1 MRLEDPNSRMRNL
14 TASRQREERR
24 EQHGYLQK
32 RVLQHLPARHP
43 CICPGLSSPQ
53 VLGPGR
59 QLPLLVDHQR
69 AHRPLRGGQCL
80 RLVASAF
87 FSLPLWVH
95 RAAIH
100 SRKHDS
106 RLGVPTPRFQ
116 PGSATDSLCSLSG
129 PQEPVGR
136 TSASSS
142 EF

>member
-1 MRLEDPNSRMRNL
+1 MGTSRKGFCS
-14 TASRQREERR
+14 TCPHGTPAS
-24 EQHGYLQK
+24 
-32 RVLQHLPARHP
+32 VL
-43 CICPGLSSPQ
+43 GLSSPQ
-53 VLGPGR
+53 VLGSGR